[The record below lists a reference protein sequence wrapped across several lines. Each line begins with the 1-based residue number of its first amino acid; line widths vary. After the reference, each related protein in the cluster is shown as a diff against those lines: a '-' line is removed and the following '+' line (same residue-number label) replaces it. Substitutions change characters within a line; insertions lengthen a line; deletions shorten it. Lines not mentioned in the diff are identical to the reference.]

1 MFLRNIDKPYAQ
13 MIILGLLLAFNGYH
27 LCAVYGALTHI
38 KEWYYYIPV
47 AFAGICVEVGIFYAT
62 RNEKKSFVYGGA
74 FIASLFNIFYVIVK
88 DIQSPPEGNLL
99 SAPSIQYWGAIVI
112 GFIISAA
119 FGCMPIYFAEYLNS
133 SINEELQ
140 GVESE
145 NETIAELR
153 QKLASLDKDLATL
166 DETKES
172 LTKAESDL
180 TKVRQTLSEKE
191 DDLTRLAKDLTKYS
205 ETCQELS
212 KVQQELADANRKLS
226 EVGKSSTTLDKEL
239 AEVSGKLSEVTE
251 QNKTLVRKLSDLDK
265 EKQGFDKVR
274 QDLIKAQ
281 DELNSANL
289 SKKQLQ
295 NKLDTQEAELKGLR
309 SKADFVA
316 LNGNITH
323 EQYAAAINK
332 ITQNKGKEDF
342 IPNIL
347 VHKSELPKVIEF
359 SKPKTK

>member
-1 MFLRNIDKPYAQ
+1 MFLKNIDKPYAQ

-47 AFAGICVEVGIFYAT
+47 AFACICIEIGIFYAT
-62 RNEKKSFVYGGA
+62 RNKKDFFVYAGA
-74 FIASLFNIFYVIVK
+74 FIASLFNVFYVIIK
-88 DIQSPPEGNLL
+88 DVQNPPTESLL
-99 SAPSIQYWGAIVI
+99 SAPSIQYWGAIAI
-112 GFIISAA
+112 GVIISVA

-133 SINEELQ
+133 SIDEELK

-180 TKVRQTLSEKE
+180 AKVRQTLSEKE

-205 ETCQELS
+205 ETCQELL
-212 KVQQELADANRKLS
+212 KVQQELAEANRKLS
-226 EVGKSSTTLDKEL
+226 EVGESSTSLDKNL
-239 AEVSGKLSEVTE
+239 AETNRRLSEVTE
-251 QNKTLVRKLSDLDK
+251 QNKTLAIKLSDLDK
-265 EKQGFDKVR
+265 EKQGFDKVH
-274 QDLIKAQ
+274 QDFIKAQ

-295 NKLDTQEAELKGLR
+295 SKLDTQETELKGLR

-316 LNGNITH
+316 LNGDISY

-347 VHKSELPKVIEF
+347 VHKSELPRVIEF